1 MKMRRIVSKQIEERK
16 RKRGRLIA
24 GIVMVAVMFF
34 SVVGYSFMGRDGE
47 SNGEGLKLTYNNL
60 EFIKE
65 NGLWIT
71 TLGNFKFSFRY
82 SPTEVDKVSS
92 LLNLLNTY
100 SGKPLYFSANGP
112 EAEIARNLFYQNQ
125 IAQRVQYACIE
136 GEKCV
141 NTDYPMKT
149 CQDNF
154 FIIKESDSNST
165 KVEQRQNCVFIEGK
179 KEDLI
184 KLTDSVLFKIIGIQ

>member
-1 MKMRRIVSKQIEERK
+1 MKIRKIVSKQIEERK
-16 RKRGRLIA
+16 RKKGRLIA

-34 SVVGYSFMGRDGE
+34 SVVGYSFMGRDE
-47 SNGEGLKLTYNNL
+47 TSNGENAKIVYNNL
-60 EFIKE
+60 EFSKE
-65 NGLWIT
+65 NGLWAT
-71 TLGNFKFSFRY
+71 TIGDFKFLFKY
-82 SPTEVDKVSS
+82 NPNEVNRTAS

-125 IAQRVQYACIE
+125 IAQRIQYACLE
-136 GEKCV
+136 GETCV
-141 NTDYPMKT
+141 NVDYPIKT

-154 FIIKESDSNST
+154 FMIRESENT
-165 KVEQRQNCVFIEGK
+165 RIEQKQNCIFIEGK